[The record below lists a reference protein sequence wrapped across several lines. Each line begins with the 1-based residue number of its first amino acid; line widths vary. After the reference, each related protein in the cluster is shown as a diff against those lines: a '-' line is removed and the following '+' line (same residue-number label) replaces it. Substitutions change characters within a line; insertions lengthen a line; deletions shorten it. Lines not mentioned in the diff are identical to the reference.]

1 MGLFERKIKGKN
13 MVYAIRIKNPVPYP
27 EEEIRW
33 DTYGAPLSSFFGP
46 YFEKVGVAYY
56 QDKENKLDQINVVC
70 YDATFSYKKSREDEI
85 FANLYRMF
93 SHHVE
98 SFFGSMGI
106 DAEIV
111 NIGVPSQTEFE
122 EFFVDSVKW
131 EFENDAKHDKDEIL
145 EGKGKPTIL
154 TSPETNQDD
163 LITPLGYKVDFEDI
177 KQETMTIQ
185 KSEDG
190 RYFVGGISKK
200 DGKKYY
206 FEIPEELAKSIINK

>member
-13 MVYAIRIKNPVPYP
+13 MEYVIEIKSPVPYP
-27 EEEIRW
+27 EEEIRS
-33 DTYGAPLSSFFGP
+33 DTYGSPLSSFFNP

-70 YDATFSYKKSREDEI
+70 YDATFSYKKSREGEF

-93 SHHVE
+93 SHHVK

-111 NIGVPSQTEFE
+111 DIGVPSQTKFE
-122 EFFVDSVKW
+122 EFVVDSVKW
-131 EFENDAKHDKDEIL
+131 KFENDVKHDKDEIM
-145 EGKGKPTIL
+145 EGKFKPTIL

-163 LITPLGYKVDFEDI
+163 LITSPGYEVEFEDR
-177 KQETMTIQ
+177 KPETMTIQ
-185 KSEDG
+185 MSEDG
-190 RYFVGGISKK
+190 GYFIGFVSKK
-200 DGKKYY
+200 DGKRYY
-206 FEIPEELAKSIINK
+206 FEIPEELAKSIMNE

>member
-1 MGLFERKIKGKN
+1 MGLFERKIKGN
-13 MVYAIRIKNPVPYP
+13 NIVYALRIKSPVPYP

-33 DTYGAPLSSFFGP
+33 DTYGAPLSSFFDP

-70 YDATFSYKKSREDEI
+70 YDATFSYKKSREDEF
-85 FANLYRMF
+85 FANQYRMF
-93 SHHVE
+93 SHHVA
-98 SFFGSMGI
+98 SFLGSMGI

-111 NIGVPSQTEFE
+111 NIGVPSQKEFE
-122 EFFVDSVKW
+122 EFGVDSVKW
-131 EFENDAKHDKDEIL
+131 KFENDAKSDKDEIM
-145 EGKGKPTIL
+145 EENGKPTIL

-190 RYFVGGISKK
+190 RYFVGFISKK
-200 DGKKYY
+200 DGKRYY
-206 FEIPEELAKSIINK
+206 FEIQEDLAKTIMKK

>member
-13 MVYAIRIKNPVPYP
+13 IVYAIRIKSPVPYP

-33 DTYGAPLSSFFGP
+33 DTYGAPLSSFFDP

-56 QDKENKLDQINVVC
+56 RDKENKLDQINVVC
-70 YDATFSYKKSREDEI
+70 YDATFSYKKSKKDEF
-85 FANLYRMF
+85 FANLYMMF

-111 NIGVPSQTEFE
+111 NIGVPSQKEFE
-122 EFFVDSVKW
+122 EFVVDSVKW
-131 EFENDAKHDKDEIL
+131 KFENDIRCDKDETI
-145 EGKGKPTIL
+145 EGNGKPTIV
-154 TSPETNQDD
+154 TSPKTNQDE
-163 LITPLGYKVDFEDI
+163 LITPLNYKVDFEDI
-177 KQETMTIQ
+177 KPETLTIQ
-185 KSEDG
+185 RSEDG

-200 DGKKYY
+200 DRKSYY
-206 FEIPEELAKSIINK
+206 FEIPEELAKSIMDK